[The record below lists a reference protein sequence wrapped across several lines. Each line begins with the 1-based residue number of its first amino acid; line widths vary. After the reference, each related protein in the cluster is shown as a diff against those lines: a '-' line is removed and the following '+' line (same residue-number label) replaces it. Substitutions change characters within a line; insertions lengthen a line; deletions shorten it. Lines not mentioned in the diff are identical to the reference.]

1 MDTTLCKMN
10 LQSKTKGEIVMS
22 GVNLFMTVVWCFL
35 KPLLFLIIPTI
46 IIGEKYFVNRA
57 ID

>member
-1 MDTTLCKMN
+1 
-10 LQSKTKGEIVMS
+10 MS

-35 KPLLFLIIPTI
+35 RPLLFLIIPTI
-46 IIGEKYFVNRA
+46 LIGEKYFVNRA